1 MSMRRYALVIAAI
14 IIAAMMV
21 VSCTPPPYN
30 GDNPELYTAAIRNV
44 TGYATMGAAT
54 NVIETDE
61 YGRVLFEYSMP
72 TGFYHDG
79 EDRKIHAYVISQKA
93 DSENVYYYDGICFE
107 TVKKRSDFDDK
118 MEAALKERNDWNKPI
133 NEDKLTCRRIL
144 KRVEKKF
151 DYYETRAPINISASR
166 EPINEILRSH
176 VDVGEYESIAS
187 ELFDK
192 DSFGRGLYFSRC
204 FYREKGQSRTYGSS
218 YFMMIEPDG
227 TYDESS
233 FIIEVDAYNYW
244 EDLMEFKELHNW
256 NEP

>member
-1 MSMRRYALVIAAI
+1 M
-14 IIAAMMV
+14 
-21 VSCTPPPYN
+21 
-30 GDNPELYTAAIRNV
+30 
-44 TGYATMGAAT
+44 
-54 NVIETDE
+54 
-61 YGRVLFEYSMP
+61 
-72 TGFYHDG
+72 
-79 EDRKIHAYVISQKA
+79 ISQKS
-93 DSENVYYYDGICFE
+93 DDENVYYYEDLCFE
-107 TVKKRSDFDDK
+107 ALKKRSDFDDE

-133 NEDKLTCRRIL
+133 DEDKLTCRRIL

-192 DSFGRGLYFSRC
+192 DSFGRGLYFIRC
-204 FYREKGQSRTYGSS
+204 IIKRGGSWIDSYGPA